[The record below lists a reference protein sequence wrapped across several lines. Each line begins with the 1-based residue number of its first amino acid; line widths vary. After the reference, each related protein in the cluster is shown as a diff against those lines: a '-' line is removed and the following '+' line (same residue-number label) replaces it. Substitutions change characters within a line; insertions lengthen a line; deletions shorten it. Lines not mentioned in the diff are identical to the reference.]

1 MKLTTYL
8 SLFMLVFLF
17 LINYLAPN
25 FSAMEW
31 YMIAAVVG
39 VGILVGFINTLAGSG
54 SVISLP
60 LLIFLGLPANVANG
74 TNRVSILLQN
84 IVGVGSFYKKGKLD
98 TGHGWVPSIA
108 AVLGAII
115 GANIAADLNEE
126 VMEKAIGVLMVVMF
140 FVILYKPDRWI
151 KEKTEI
157 KSQKTWI
164 QVIVFFLV
172 GLYGGFVQAGVGIFL
187 LAALVLNAGYDL
199 VKANALKLLIV
210 LIYTPF
216 ALAVFIFNDQVW
228 WTYGLMLGA
237 GSMTGAFL
245 ATKFALHWGPKYIRY
260 ILLVMIVVSAL
271 KLFGAFE
278 LIGKYLG
285 FYV

>member
-1 MKLTTYL
+1 
-8 SLFMLVFLF
+8 
-17 LINYLAPN
+17 
-25 FSAMEW
+25 MEW

-74 TNRVSILLQN
+74 TNRVALIMQN
-84 IVGVGSFYKKGKLD
+84 IVGVSSFYRKGKLD
-98 TGHGWVPSIA
+98 TGHGWIPSIA
-108 AVLGAII
+108 AAVGALL
-115 GANIAADLNEE
+115 GANIAADLNEQ
-126 VMEKAIGVLMVVMF
+126 VMEKAIGVLMVIMF
-140 FVILYKPDRWI
+140 FVILYKPNRWI
-151 KEKTEI
+151 REKQEV
-157 KSQKTWI
+157 KSQSTWLQI
-164 QVIVFFLV
+164 VVFFLL
-172 GLYGGFVQAGVGIFL
+172 GIYGGFVQAGVGIFL

-228 WTYGLMLGA
+228 WSYGLMLGA

-260 ILLVMIVVSAL
+260 ILLFMIVVSAL
-271 KLFGAFE
+271 KLFGVFE
-278 LIGKYLG
+278 WVSL
-285 FYV
+285 